1 MRKNMAPKKTQKK
14 NKKVVNKRVPVN
26 KKLPNSRQ
34 KNSNDFSLIFTKAIS
49 TILTRPFSLIKL
61 VINRALIIANSIFLN
76 LFNLIKK
83 VLKLLLEAKEAFF
96 SILFGLLAGGI
107 GAVIIFS
114 YLDFSSQGKNAEY
127 ETKILESEEIISSLQ
142 LELKKNNVKFE
153 EFENSI
159 SILKNKI
166 NTTEKNSLKNKGF
179 IDEQNIK
186 LEELVTKTNQAS
198 EQILSAEEKNNN
210 KIVELE
216 QKIQNT
222 SKLMLSS
229 SKSELSDRLYLA
241 KSLVDRLKS
250 GVPYAPQ
257 LVALGQE
264 GLDPALLRFAK
275 GGAPTLSDLA
285 ARLSARAGE
294 LRDSMKTKS
303 DLTWKDSLKDEI
315 SKLVKIKPTNS
326 ENIEGMEGVL
336 LRAEE
341 AISKGNLEKAITEID
356 TLEVDS
362 RGVLDA
368 WLKEAKAKKDASVAA
383 ENILAKTTAALKIKN

>member
-1 MRKNMAPKKTQKK
+1 MAPKKKQKR
-14 NKKVVNKRVPVN
+14 NKKVVNKKLSN
-26 KKLPNSRQ
+26 KKQ
-34 KNSNDFSLIFTKAIS
+34 KNSNDFSPIFTKVIS
-49 TILTRPFSLIKL
+49 TILAKPFLLINLLINRIL
-61 VINRALIIANSIFLN
+61 VITKNIFLE
-76 LFNLIKK
+76 LFNLIKQT
-83 VLKLLLEAKEAFF
+83 LKLLSEVKEAFF

-107 GAVIIFS
+107 GAVVIFS
-114 YLDFSSQGKNAEY
+114 YLDLSSQGQNAEY
-127 ETKILESEEIISSLQ
+127 ETKILESEKVISSLQ
-142 LELKKNNVKFE
+142 LELKKNTVRFE
-153 EFENSI
+153 EFESTI
-159 SILKNKI
+159 SVLKNKLDTI
-166 NTTEKNSLKNKGF
+166 EKNSLKNNNF
-179 IDEQNIK
+179 INEQNIR
-186 LEELVTKTNQAS
+186 LEELATKTNQAS
-198 EQILSAEEKNNN
+198 EKILSAEEKNNS

-216 QKIQNT
+216 KKIQNT

-315 SKLVKIKPTNS
+315 SKLVKIRPTNS

-341 AISKGNLEKAITEID
+341 AISKGNLEKAIIEID
-356 TLEVDS
+356 TLEEDA
-362 RGVLDA
+362 RGVLNA
-368 WLKEAKAKKDASVAA
+368 WLKEAKAKKNASIAA

>member
-1 MRKNMAPKKTQKK
+1 MAPKKKQKR
-14 NKKVVNKRVPVN
+14 NKKVVNKKLSN
-26 KKLPNSRQ
+26 KKQ
-34 KNSNDFSLIFTKAIS
+34 KNSNDFSPIFTKVIS
-49 TILTRPFSLIKL
+49 TILAKPFLLINLLINRIL
-61 VINRALIIANSIFLN
+61 VITKNIFLE
-76 LFNLIKK
+76 LFNLIKQT
-83 VLKLLLEAKEAFF
+83 LKLLSEVKEAFF

-107 GAVIIFS
+107 GAVVIFS
-114 YLDFSSQGKNAEY
+114 YLDLSSQGQNAEY
-127 ETKILESEEIISSLQ
+127 ETKILESEKVISSLQ
-142 LELKKNNVKFE
+142 LELKKNTVRFE
-153 EFENSI
+153 EFENTI
-159 SILKNKI
+159 SVLKNKLDTI
-166 NTTEKNSLKNKGF
+166 EKNSLKNKNF
-179 IDEQNIK
+179 INEQNIR
-186 LEELVTKTNQAS
+186 LEELATKTNQAS
-198 EQILSAEEKNNN
+198 EKILSAEEKNNS

-216 QKIQNT
+216 KKIQNT

-315 SKLVKIKPTNS
+315 SKLVKIRPTNS

-341 AISKGNLEKAITEID
+341 AISKGNLEKAIIEID
-356 TLEVDS
+356 TLEEDA
-362 RGVLDA
+362 RGVLNA
-368 WLKEAKAKKDASVAA
+368 WLKEAKAKKNASIAA

>member
-1 MRKNMAPKKTQKK
+1 MAPKNKQKR
-14 NKKVVNKRVPVN
+14 NKKVVNKKASIN
-26 KKLPNSRQ
+26 KKVSNNNQ
-34 KNSNDFSLIFTKAIS
+34 KKSYDFSLIFTKVIS
-49 TILTRPFSLIKL
+49 TILAKPFFLVTQ
-61 VINRALIIANSIFLN
+61 VINKAIVIIKSVL
-76 LFNLIKK
+76 LQLYNLIKQS
-83 VLKLLLEAKEAFF
+83 LKLLLEAKEAFF

-107 GAVIIFS
+107 GAVVVFS
-114 YLDFSSQGKNAEY
+114 YLDLSSQGQNAEY
-127 ETKILESEEIISSLQ
+127 ETKILESEKLISSLE
-142 LELKKNNVKFE
+142 LELKKNNLKFE
-153 EFENSI
+153 EFDNTI
-159 SILKNKI
+159 SALKNKI
-166 NTTEKNSLKNKGF
+166 NTAEKNSLKNKNF

-186 LEELVTKTNQAS
+186 LAELVTKTNQVS
-198 EQILSAEEKNNN
+198 EKILSAEEKNNI

-326 ENIEGMEGVL
+326 ENIKGMEGVL

-341 AISKGNLEKAITEID
+341 AISKGNLEKAIIEINS
-356 TLEVDS
+356 LEVDA

>member
-1 MRKNMAPKKTQKK
+1 MAPRKKQKR
-14 NKKVVNKRVPVN
+14 NKKVVNKKVSLSR
-26 KKLPNSRQ
+26 KLSNRSQ
-34 KNSNDFSLIFTKAIS
+34 KNSNKFSLVFTKVIS
-49 TILTRPFSLIKL
+49 TILATPFSLINL
-61 VINRALIIANSIFLN
+61 VIKRVLVIVKNIFLQ
-76 LFNLIKK
+76 LFNL
-83 VLKLLLEAKEAFF
+83 VRQALKLLLEAKEAFF

-107 GAVIIFS
+107 GAVVIFS
-114 YLDFSSQGKNAEY
+114 YLDLSSQGQNAEY
-127 ETKILESEEIISSLQ
+127 ETKILESEKVISSLQ
-142 LELKKNNVKFE
+142 LEIKENNAKFQ
-153 EFENSI
+153 EFENII
-159 SILKNKI
+159 SVLKNKLD
-166 NTTEKNSLKNKGF
+166 TTEQNSLKNKNF

-186 LEELVTKTNQAS
+186 LEELFTKTNQAN
-198 EQILSAEEKNNN
+198 EKILSAEERNNS

-250 GVPYAPQ
+250 GVPYSPQ

-326 ENIEGMEGVL
+326 ENIKGMEGVL

-356 TLEVDS
+356 TLEIDS

>member
-1 MRKNMAPKKTQKK
+1 MALKKKQKRS
-14 NKKVVNKRVPVN
+14 KKVVNKKVSN
-26 KKLPNSRQ
+26 STKKNTHSV
-34 KNSNDFSLIFTKAIS
+34 SLIFAKVIS
-49 TILTRPFSLIKL
+49 TILAKPFFFINLL
-61 VINRALIIANSIFLN
+61 INRVLTIAKNIFLQ
-76 LFNLIKK
+76 LFNLIKQTLKFLLK
-83 VLKLLLEAKEAFF
+83 VKEAFF

-114 YLDFSSQGKNAEY
+114 YLDLNSQGQNAEY
-127 ETKILESEEIISSLQ
+127 ETKILESEKVISSLQ
-142 LELKKNNVKFE
+142 LEIKKNNARFQ
-153 EFENSI
+153 EFESTI
-159 SILKNKI
+159 SVLKNKL
-166 NTTEKNSLKNKGF
+166 NTTEKNSLQNKNF

-186 LEELVTKTNQAS
+186 LEELFTKTNQAS
-198 EQILSAEEKNNN
+198 EKMLSAEEKNNN

-229 SKSELSDRLYLA
+229 SRSELSDRLYLA

-303 DLTWKDSLKDEI
+303 DLTWKDNLKDEI

-326 ENIEGMEGVL
+326 ANIEGMEGVL

-341 AISKGNLEKAITEID
+341 AISKGNLEKAITVID
-356 TLEVDS
+356 TLEVDA
-362 RGVLDA
+362 RGALDA

>member
-1 MRKNMAPKKTQKK
+1 MALKKKQKRSKKVIDKKVSNSNKK
-14 NKKVVNKRVPVN
+14 NTNN
-26 KKLPNSRQ
+26 L
-34 KNSNDFSLIFTKAIS
+34 SLIFAKVTS
-49 TILTRPFSLIKL
+49 TILAKPFFFINLL
-61 VINRALIIANSIFLN
+61 INRILKIAKSIFLQ
-76 LFNLIKK
+76 LFNLIKQT
-83 VLKLLLEAKEAFF
+83 LKFLLKAREAFF

-114 YLDFSSQGKNAEY
+114 YLDLNSQGQNAEY
-127 ETKILESEEIISSLQ
+127 ETKILESEKVISSLQ
-142 LELKKNNVKFE
+142 LEIKKNNARFQ
-153 EFENSI
+153 EFESTI
-159 SILKNKI
+159 SVLKNKL
-166 NTTEKNSLKNKGF
+166 NTTEKNSLQNKNF

-186 LEELVTKTNQAS
+186 LEELFIKTNQAN
-198 EQILSAEEKNNN
+198 EKMLSAEEKNNN

-229 SKSELSDRLYLA
+229 SRSELSDRLYLA

-303 DLTWKDSLKDEI
+303 DLTWKDNLKDEI

-326 ENIEGMEGVL
+326 ANIEGMEGVL

-356 TLEVDS
+356 TLEVAA

>member
-1 MRKNMAPKKTQKK
+1 MRKNMVLKK
-14 NKKVVNKRVPVN
+14 NKRKNKRIISKKKSYNN
-26 KKLPNSRQ
+26 KK
-34 KNSNDFSLIFTKAIS
+34 KSNDFFQIFSKLILS
-49 TILTRPFSLIKL
+49 ILTKPFY
-61 VINRALIIANSIFLN
+61 F
-76 LFNLIKK
+76 FNLILNAVLLLVKK
-83 VLKLLLEAKEAFF
+83 FFLQIFKLIKKSFKLLTGIKEAIF
-96 SILFGLLAGGI
+96 SIIFGLLAGGI

-114 YLDFSSQGKNAEY
+114 YLDLNMQVQNAEY
-127 ETKILESEEIISSLQ
+127 ESKILESEKAISSLK
-142 LELKKNNVKFE
+142 EEIKKKNNEFE
-153 EFENSI
+153 EFKNAINNLKDNLASTAKSSLENKSF
-159 SILKNKI
+159 I
-166 NTTEKNSLKNKGF
+166 NEYNN
-179 IDEQNIK
+179 K
-186 LEELVTKTNQAS
+186 LEELFTITNNANQK
-198 EQILSAEEKNNN
+198 ILTAEEKSTN
-210 KIVELE
+210 KLLELE

-264 GLDPALLRFAK
+264 GLDPSLLRFAQ
-275 GGAPTLSDLA
+275 GGAPTISDLA

-303 DLTWKDSLKDEI
+303 DLSWKDSLKDEI
-315 SKLVKIKPTNS
+315 SKLVKIKPTNT

-341 AISKGNLEKAITEID
+341 AISKGNLEKAISEID
-356 TLEVDS
+356 SLEIES

>member
-1 MRKNMAPKKTQKK
+1 MALKKKQKRSKKVIDKKVSNSNKK
-14 NKKVVNKRVPVN
+14 NTNN
-26 KKLPNSRQ
+26 L
-34 KNSNDFSLIFTKAIS
+34 SLIFAKVTS
-49 TILTRPFSLIKL
+49 TILAKPFFFINLL
-61 VINRALIIANSIFLN
+61 INRILKIAKSIFLQ
-76 LFNLIKK
+76 LFNLIKQT
-83 VLKLLLEAKEAFF
+83 LKFLLKAREAFF

-114 YLDFSSQGKNAEY
+114 YLDLNSQGQNAEY
-127 ETKILESEEIISSLQ
+127 ETKILESEKVISSLQ
-142 LELKKNNVKFE
+142 LEIKKNNARFQ
-153 EFENSI
+153 EFESTI
-159 SILKNKI
+159 SVLKNKL
-166 NTTEKNSLKNKGF
+166 NTTEKNSLQNKNF

-186 LEELVTKTNQAS
+186 LEELFIKTNQAN
-198 EQILSAEEKNNN
+198 EKMLSAEEKNNN

-229 SKSELSDRLYLA
+229 SRSELSDRLYLA

-303 DLTWKDSLKDEI
+303 DLTWKDNLKDEI

-326 ENIEGMEGVL
+326 ANIEGMEGVL

-356 TLEVDS
+356 TLEVDA

>member
-1 MRKNMAPKKTQKK
+1 MAPKNKQKR
-14 NKKVVNKRVPVN
+14 NKKVVNKKASIN
-26 KKLPNSRQ
+26 KKVSNNNQ
-34 KNSNDFSLIFTKAIS
+34 KKSYDFSLIFTNVIS
-49 TILTRPFSLIKL
+49 TILAKPFFLVTQ
-61 VINRALIIANSIFLN
+61 VINKAIVIIKSVL
-76 LFNLIKK
+76 LQLYNLIKQS
-83 VLKLLLEAKEAFF
+83 LKLLLEAKEAFF

-107 GAVIIFS
+107 GAVVVFS
-114 YLDFSSQGKNAEY
+114 YLDLSSQGQNAEY
-127 ETKILESEEIISSLQ
+127 ETKILESEKLISSLE
-142 LELKKNNVKFE
+142 LELKKNNLKFE
-153 EFENSI
+153 EFDNTI
-159 SILKNKI
+159 SALKNKI
-166 NTTEKNSLKNKGF
+166 NTAEKSSLKNKNF

-186 LEELVTKTNQAS
+186 LAELVTKTNQFS
-198 EQILSAEEKNNN
+198 EKILSAEEKNNI

-326 ENIEGMEGVL
+326 ENIKGMEGVL

-341 AISKGNLEKAITEID
+341 AISKGNLEKAIIEINS
-356 TLEVDS
+356 LEVDA

>member
-1 MRKNMAPKKTQKK
+1 MAPKNKQKR
-14 NKKVVNKRVPVN
+14 NKKVVNKKPSIN
-26 KKLPNSRQ
+26 KKVSNNNQ
-34 KNSNDFSLIFTKAIS
+34 KKSYDFSLIFTNVIS
-49 TILTRPFSLIKL
+49 TILAKPFFLVTQ
-61 VINRALIIANSIFLN
+61 VINKAIVIIKSVL
-76 LFNLIKK
+76 LQLYNLIKQS
-83 VLKLLLEAKEAFF
+83 LKLLLEAKEAFF

-107 GAVIIFS
+107 GAVVVFS
-114 YLDFSSQGKNAEY
+114 YLDLSSQGQNAEY
-127 ETKILESEEIISSLQ
+127 ETKILESEKLISSLE
-142 LELKKNNVKFE
+142 LELKKNNLKFE
-153 EFENSI
+153 EFDNTI
-159 SILKNKI
+159 SALKNKI
-166 NTTEKNSLKNKGF
+166 NTAEKNSLKNKNF

-186 LEELVTKTNQAS
+186 LAELVTKTNQVS
-198 EQILSAEEKNNN
+198 EKILSAEEKNNI

-326 ENIEGMEGVL
+326 ENIKGMEGVL

-341 AISKGNLEKAITEID
+341 AISKGNLEKAIIEINS
-356 TLEVDS
+356 LEVDA

>member
-1 MRKNMAPKKTQKK
+1 MRKNMVLKK
-14 NKKVVNKRVPVN
+14 NKKKNKRIISKKKSNNN
-26 KKLPNSRQ
+26 KK
-34 KNSNDFSLIFTKAIS
+34 KSNDFFQIFSKLILS
-49 TILTRPFSLIKL
+49 ILTKPFY
-61 VINRALIIANSIFLN
+61 F
-76 LFNLIKK
+76 FNLILNEVLLLVKK
-83 VLKLLLEAKEAFF
+83 FFLQLFKLIKESFKLLTGIKEAIF
-96 SILFGLLAGGI
+96 SIIFGLLAGGI

-114 YLDFSSQGKNAEY
+114 YLDLSMQGQNAEY
-127 ETKILESEEIISSLQ
+127 ESKILESEKAISSLK
-142 LELKKNNVKFE
+142 EEIKKKNNEFE
-153 EFENSI
+153 EFKNSI
-159 SILKNKI
+159 NNLKDSLASTAKSSLENKSFI
-166 NTTEKNSLKNKGF
+166 NEYNN
-179 IDEQNIK
+179 K
-186 LEELVTKTNQAS
+186 LEELFTITNNANQK
-198 EQILSAEEKNNN
+198 ILTAEEKSTS
-210 KIVELE
+210 KLLELE

-264 GLDPALLRFAK
+264 GLDPSLLRFAQ
-275 GGAPTLSDLA
+275 GGAPTISDLA

-303 DLTWKDSLKDEI
+303 DLSWKDSLKDEI
-315 SKLVKIKPTNS
+315 SKLVKIKPTNT

-341 AISKGNLEKAITEID
+341 AISKGNLEKAISEID
-356 TLEVDS
+356 SLEIES

>member
-1 MRKNMAPKKTQKK
+1 MAPKKKQKR
-14 NKKVVNKRVPVN
+14 NKKVVNKKVSLN
-26 KKLPNSRQ
+26 KKVSNNKQRDPN
-34 KNSNDFSLIFTKAIS
+34 NAPLIFTKVIS
-49 TILTRPFSLIKL
+49 TILSKPFILINL
-61 VINRALIIANSIFLN
+61 VINRLLVIAKNIFLH
-76 LFNLIKK
+76 LFNL
-83 VLKLLLEAKEAFF
+83 VNQALKLLSQAKEAFF

-107 GAVIIFS
+107 GAVVIFS
-114 YLDFSSQGKNAEY
+114 YLDLSSQGQNDEY
-127 ETKILESEEIISSLQ
+127 ETKFLESEKVIASLQ
-142 LELKKNNVKFE
+142 LELKKNSVRFKQ
-153 EFENSI
+153 FENTI
-159 SILKNKI
+159 SVLKDKLD
-166 NTTEKNSLKNKGF
+166 TTEENSLKNKNF
-179 IDEQNIK
+179 IDEQNTK
-186 LEELVTKTNQAS
+186 LEELVLKTNQAN
-198 EQILSAEEKNNN
+198 EKILSAEEKNNN

-216 QKIQNT
+216 KKIQNT

-315 SKLVKIKPTNS
+315 SKLVKVKPTNS
-326 ENIEGMEGVL
+326 EDIEGMEGVL

-341 AISKGNLEKAITEID
+341 AISKGNLEKAIIEID
-356 TLEVDS
+356 TLELDA
-362 RGVLDA
+362 RGVLNA
-368 WLKEAKAKKDASVAA
+368 WLQEAKAKKDASVAA

>member
-1 MRKNMAPKKTQKK
+1 MAPKKKQKR
-14 NKKVVNKRVPVN
+14 NKKVVNKKVSIH
-26 KKLPNSRQ
+26 KKASNNNQ
-34 KNSNDFSLIFTKAIS
+34 KKSNDFSLIFTKVIS
-49 TILTRPFSLIKL
+49 TILAKPFSLVTLLINKAL
-61 VINRALIIANSIFLN
+61 VIIKSVLLQ
-76 LFNLIKK
+76 LFNLIKHA
-83 VLKLLLEAKEAFF
+83 LKLLLEAKEAFF

-107 GAVIIFS
+107 GAVVIFS
-114 YLDFSSQGKNAEY
+114 YLDLSSQGQNAEY
-127 ETKILESEEIISSLQ
+127 ETKILESEKVISSLE
-142 LELKKNNVKFE
+142 LELKKNNLKFE
-153 EFENSI
+153 EFENTI
-159 SILKNKI
+159 SNLKNKI
-166 NTTEKNSLKNKGF
+166 DTAEKNSLKNKNF

-186 LEELVTKTNQAS
+186 LEELVEKTNQAS
-198 EQILSAEEKNNN
+198 EKILSAEEKNNI

-303 DLTWKDSLKDEI
+303 DQTWKDSLKDEI
-315 SKLVKIKPTNS
+315 SKLVKVKPTNS
-326 ENIEGMEGVL
+326 ENIKGMEGVL

-341 AISKGNLEKAITEID
+341 AISKGNLEKAIIEID
-356 TLEVDS
+356 TLEVDA

>member
-1 MRKNMAPKKTQKK
+1 MAPKKKQNRSKKVVTKKTSINKKASNK
-14 NKKVVNKRVPVN
+14 NKKNFN
-26 KKLPNSRQ
+26 N
-34 KNSNDFSLIFTKAIS
+34 FSLIFAKVTS
-49 TILTRPFSLIKL
+49 TIFAKPFFLINL
-61 VINRALIIANSIFLN
+61 LINRALVIAKNIFLQ
-76 LFNLIKK
+76 LLNLIKQT
-83 VLKLLLEAKEAFF
+83 LRLLLEAKEAFF

-107 GAVIIFS
+107 GSVLIFS
-114 YLDFSSQGKNAEY
+114 YLDLSSQGQNAEY
-127 ETKILESEEIISSLQ
+127 ETKILESEKVISSLQ
-142 LELKKNNVKFE
+142 LELKKNNAKFE
-153 EFENSI
+153 EFENTI
-159 SILKNKI
+159 SVLKNKLD
-166 NTTEKNSLKNKGF
+166 NTEKNSLTNKNF
-179 IDEQNIK
+179 IDKQNIK
-186 LEELVTKTNQAS
+186 LDELYTKNDQAS
-198 EQILSAEEKNNN
+198 EKILSAEKKNYN
-210 KIVELE
+210 KILELE

-315 SKLVKIKPTNS
+315 AKLVKVKPTNS
-326 ENIEGMEGVL
+326 ENIKGMEGVL

-341 AISKGNLEKAITEID
+341 AITKGNLEKAIREID
-356 TLEVDS
+356 TLEINA

-368 WLKEAKAKKDASVAA
+368 WLKEAKAKKDASIAA

>member
-1 MRKNMAPKKTQKK
+1 MAPRKKQKR
-14 NKKVVNKRVPVN
+14 NKKVVNKKVS
-26 KKLPNSRQ
+26 LSRKPSNRNQ
-34 KNSNDFSLIFTKAIS
+34 KNSNKFSLVFTKVIS
-49 TILTRPFSLIKL
+49 TILATPFSLINL
-61 VINRALIIANSIFLN
+61 VINRTLIIAKNISLQ
-76 LFNLIKK
+76 LFNLIKQT
-83 VLKLLLEAKEAFF
+83 LKLLLEAKEAFF

-107 GAVIIFS
+107 GAVVIFS
-114 YLDFSSQGKNAEY
+114 YLDLSSQGQNAEY
-127 ETKILESEEIISSLQ
+127 ETKILESEKVISSLQ
-142 LELKKNNVKFE
+142 LEIKNNNEKFK
-153 EFENSI
+153 EFENTI
-159 SILKNKI
+159 SVLKNKLD
-166 NTTEKNSLKNKGF
+166 TTEKNSLKNKNF

-186 LEELVTKTNQAS
+186 LEELFTKTNQAS
-198 EQILSAEEKNNN
+198 ERLLSAEEKNNN

-326 ENIEGMEGVL
+326 ENIKGMEGVL

-341 AISKGNLEKAITEID
+341 AISKGNLEKAINEID
-356 TLEVDS
+356 TLEVDA

-368 WLKEAKAKKDASVAA
+368 WLKEARAKKDASVAA

>member
-1 MRKNMAPKKTQKK
+1 MAPKKKQKK
-14 NKKVVNKRVPVN
+14 NKKAVNRKASSNIKSSN
-26 KKLPNSRQ
+26 KNQ
-34 KNSNDFSLIFTKAIS
+34 KSSNDFHLIFTKIIS
-49 TILTRPFSLIKL
+49 TILAKPFFLINL
-61 VINRALIIANSIFLN
+61 VINRAFIIIKSVFLQ
-76 LFNLIKK
+76 LFNLIKQA
-83 VLKLLLEAKEAFF
+83 LKLLFEAKEAFF

-107 GAVIIFS
+107 GAVVIFS
-114 YLDFSSQGKNAEY
+114 YLDLSSQGQNAEY
-127 ETKILESEEIISSLQ
+127 ETKILESEKVISSLQ
-142 LELKKNNVKFE
+142 LEIKKNNARFE
-153 EFENSI
+153 EFENTI
-159 SILKNKI
+159 SVLKNKLDTAE
-166 NTTEKNSLKNKGF
+166 NNSLINKNF

-186 LEELVTKTNQAS
+186 LEELATKTKEANEKIS
-198 EQILSAEEKNNN
+198 SAEEKNNN

-275 GGAPTLSDLA
+275 GGAPTLLDLA
-285 ARLSARAGE
+285 ARWSARAGE
-294 LRDSMKTKS
+294 LRDSKKTKN

-326 ENIEGMEGVL
+326 ENIKGMEGVL

-356 TLEVDS
+356 TLEVDA

>member
-1 MRKNMAPKKTQKK
+1 MALKKKQKRSKKVIDKKVSNSNKK
-14 NKKVVNKRVPVN
+14 NTNN
-26 KKLPNSRQ
+26 L
-34 KNSNDFSLIFTKAIS
+34 SLIFAKVTS
-49 TILTRPFSLIKL
+49 TILAKPFFFINLL
-61 VINRALIIANSIFLN
+61 INRILTIAKSIFLQ
-76 LFNLIKK
+76 LFNLIKQT
-83 VLKLLLEAKEAFF
+83 LKFLLKAREAFF

-114 YLDFSSQGKNAEY
+114 YLDLNSQGQNAEY
-127 ETKILESEEIISSLQ
+127 ETKILESEKVISSLQ
-142 LELKKNNVKFE
+142 LEIKKNNARFQ
-153 EFENSI
+153 EFESTI
-159 SILKNKI
+159 SVLKNKL
-166 NTTEKNSLKNKGF
+166 NTTEKNSLQNKNF

-186 LEELVTKTNQAS
+186 LEELFIKTNQAN
-198 EQILSAEEKNNN
+198 EKMLSAEEKNNN

-264 GLDPALLRFAK
+264 GLDPALLRFSQ

-303 DLTWKDSLKDEI
+303 DLTWKDNLKDEI

-326 ENIEGMEGVL
+326 ANIEGMEGVL

-356 TLEVDS
+356 TLEVDA

-368 WLKEAKAKKDASVAA
+368 WLKEAKAKKMLV
-383 ENILAKTTAALKIKN
+383 LPQKIFWQKLLQH

>member
-1 MRKNMAPKKTQKK
+1 MAPKKKQKK
-14 NKKVVNKRVPVN
+14 NKKASINRKASIKN
-26 KKLPNSRQ
+26 Q
-34 KNSNDFSLIFTKAIS
+34 KNTSDFSLIFTKVIS
-49 TILTRPFSLIKL
+49 TILAKPFLLINL
-61 VINRALIIANSIFLN
+61 VINKALVIASSLFLQ
-76 LFNLIKK
+76 LFNLIKQA
-83 VLKLLLEAKEAFF
+83 LKLLLEAKEAFF

-107 GAVIIFS
+107 GAVVIFS
-114 YLDFSSQGKNAEY
+114 YLDLSSQGQNTEY
-127 ETKILESEEIISSLQ
+127 ETKILESEKVISSLQ
-142 LELKKNNVKFE
+142 LELRKNTAKFE
-153 EFENSI
+153 EFENTI
-159 SILKNKI
+159 SILKNKLDS
-166 NTTEKNSLKNKGF
+166 TEKNSLKNKNF

-186 LEELVTKTNQAS
+186 LEELVTKTKEAN
-198 EQILSAEEKNNN
+198 EKILSAEEKNNS

-294 LRDSMKTKS
+294 LRDAMKTKS
-303 DLTWKDSLKDEI
+303 DITWKDSLKDEI

-356 TLEVDS
+356 TLEVDA
-362 RGVLDA
+362 RGALDA

>member
-1 MRKNMAPKKTQKK
+1 MAPKKKYK
-14 NKKVVNKRVPVN
+14 RKKKVVNKRVSINQQSPSS
-26 KKLPNSRQ
+26 KK
-34 KNSNDFSLIFTKAIS
+34 KKSNDLFLIFTKVVLS
-49 TILTRPFSLIKL
+49 ILAKPFFLINLIINRVL
-61 VINRALIIANSIFLN
+61 VIVKSISLQ
-76 LFNLIKK
+76 LFNLIKQAFN
-83 VLKLLLEAKEAFF
+83 LLLEAKEAFF

-107 GAVIIFS
+107 GAVVIFS
-114 YLDFSSQGKNAEY
+114 YLDLSSQGQNAEY
-127 ETKILESEEIISSLQ
+127 ETKILESEKVISSLQ
-142 LELKKNNVKFE
+142 LELRKNNAKFE
-153 EFENSI
+153 EFENTI
-159 SILKNKI
+159 SVLKNKLD
-166 NTTEKNSLKNKGF
+166 TTEQNSLKNKNF

-186 LEELVTKTNQAS
+186 LEELLAQTNQAS
-198 EQILSAEEKNNN
+198 EQILLAEEKNNS

-326 ENIEGMEGVL
+326 ENIKGMEGVL

-356 TLEVDS
+356 TLEVNS

-368 WLKEAKAKKDASVAA
+368 WLKEAKAKKDASIAA

>member
-1 MRKNMAPKKTQKK
+1 MAPRKKQKR
-14 NKKVVNKRVPVN
+14 NKKVVNKKATIN
-26 KKLPNSRQ
+26 KKTSIKNQ
-34 KNSNDFSLIFTKAIS
+34 KNSNNFSLIFSKVIS
-49 TILTRPFSLIKL
+49 TALAKPFFLINL
-61 VINRALIIANSIFLN
+61 VINRALIIVTNIFLY
-76 LFNLIKK
+76 LFNLIKQAF
-83 VLKLLLEAKEAFF
+83 KLLLVAKEAFF

-107 GAVIIFS
+107 GAVVVFS
-114 YLDFSSQGKNAEY
+114 YLDLSSQGQNAEY
-127 ETKILESEEIISSLQ
+127 ETKILESEKVISSLQ
-142 LELKKNNVKFE
+142 LEIKKNNTKFE
-153 EFENSI
+153 EFENTI
-159 SILKNKI
+159 SVLKNKLD
-166 NTTEKNSLKNKGF
+166 TTEKNSLKNKNF
-179 IDEQNIK
+179 IDEQSIK
-186 LEELVTKTNQAS
+186 LEELVTKTDQAS
-198 EQILSAEEKNNN
+198 EKILSAEEKNNS

-216 QKIQNT
+216 QKIQNA

-250 GVPYAPQ
+250 GVPYSPQ

-294 LRDSMKTKS
+294 LRDSLKTKS

-326 ENIEGMEGVL
+326 ENIKGMEGVL

-356 TLEVDS
+356 TLEIDS

>member
-1 MRKNMAPKKTQKK
+1 MAPKKKQKK
-14 NKKVVNKRVPVN
+14 NQKVINKKLSVN
-26 KKLPNSRQ
+26 KKASS
-34 KNSNDFSLIFTKAIS
+34 SNKKKSTGLYFSGFIEELLRPSLIFK
-49 TILTRPFSLIKL
+49 KL
-61 VINRALIIANSIFLN
+61 INRALETAKKFFLQ
-76 LFNLIKK
+76 LFNLIKQAFR
-83 VLKLLLEAKEAFF
+83 LLLGMKEAFF
-96 SILFGLLAGGI
+96 SITFGLLAGGI
-107 GAVIIFS
+107 GAVLIFS
-114 YLDFSSQGKNAEY
+114 YLDFNSQGKDTEL
-127 ETKILESEEIISSLQ
+127 ESKILESEKAISFLKS
-142 LELKKNNVKFE
+142 ELKRNDIKFE
-153 EFENSI
+153 EFKNVI
-159 SILKNKI
+159 SSLKNDL
-166 NTTEKNSLKNKGF
+166 NSTTKSSLENKGF
-179 IDEQNIK
+179 IAEYNNKLDELFTI
-186 LEELVTKTNQAS
+186 TNNANKK
-198 EQILSAEEKNNN
+198 ILTVEEKSIN
-210 KIVELE
+210 KILELE

-264 GLDPALLRFAK
+264 GLDPSLLRFSQ

-315 SKLVKIKPTNS
+315 SKLVKIKPTNT
-326 ENIEGMEGVL
+326 ENIAGMEGVL

-341 AISKGNLEKAITEID
+341 AITKGNLEKAISEID
-356 TLEVDS
+356 SLEIES

>member
-1 MRKNMAPKKTQKK
+1 MAPKKKQKR
-14 NKKVVNKRVPVN
+14 NKKVVNKKVS
-26 KKLPNSRQ
+26 LSRKSSNRNQ
-34 KNSNDFSLIFTKAIS
+34 KNSNKFSLVFTKVIL
-49 TILTRPFSLIKL
+49 TILAAPFSIINL
-61 VINRALIIANSIFLN
+61 VIKRALVMVKNIFLQ
-76 LFNLIKK
+76 LFNLVKQA
-83 VLKLLLEAKEAFF
+83 LKLLSEAREAFF

-107 GAVIIFS
+107 GAVVIFS
-114 YLDFSSQGKNAEY
+114 YLDLSSQGQNAEY
-127 ETKILESEEIISSLQ
+127 VTKILESEKVISSLQ
-142 LELKKNNVKFE
+142 LEIRENNAKFRKFE
-153 EFENSI
+153 NII
-159 SILKNKI
+159 SVLKNKI
-166 NTTEKNSLKNKGF
+166 DTTEQNSLKNKNF

-186 LEELVTKTNQAS
+186 LEELFTKTNQAS
-198 EQILSAEEKNNN
+198 EKILSAEERNNS

-250 GVPYAPQ
+250 GVPYSPQ

-356 TLEVDS
+356 TLEVDA

>member
-1 MRKNMAPKKTQKK
+1 MAPKKKHK
-14 NKKVVNKRVPVN
+14 INKKVTKRKASISKQ
-26 KKLPNSRQ
+26 KK
-34 KNSNDFSLIFTKAIS
+34 SNDLFLKFTKQIS
-49 TILTRPFSLIKL
+49 DILKKFILFITL
-61 VINRALIIANSIFLN
+61 VINSAAVLAKNSL
-76 LFNLIKK
+76 LQLLNLIKK
-83 VLKLLLEAKEAFF
+83 IFKLLLGIKEAFF

-107 GAVIIFS
+107 GAVVIFS
-114 YLDFSSQGKNAEY
+114 YLDLNSQGQNAEY
-127 ETKILESEEIISSLQ
+127 ESKILESE
-142 LELKKNNVKFE
+142 KV
-153 EFENSI
+153 I
-159 SILKNKI
+159 SILQSEIKENDIKLEEFKNTIATLKDKLA
-166 NTTEKNSLKNKGF
+166 NNEKNSLENKSF
-179 IDEQNIK
+179 IDEYDIRLK
-186 LEELVTKTNQAS
+186 ELFTITDKANQ
-198 EQILSAEEKNNN
+198 EILLAEEKNNK
-210 KIVELE
+210 KILELE
-216 QKIQNT
+216 QKIQST

-257 LVALGQE
+257 LVALGQQ

-315 SKLVKIKPTNS
+315 TKLVKIKPTNS
-326 ENIEGMEGVL
+326 ENIKGMEGVL

-341 AISKGNLEKAITEID
+341 AISKGNLEKAIS
-356 TLEVDS
+356 EVDSLDMQS

-368 WLKEAKAKKDASVAA
+368 WLKEAKARKDASVAA
-383 ENILAKTTAALKIKN
+383 ENILAKTTAALKIRN

>member
-1 MRKNMAPKKTQKK
+1 MAPRKKRKQNMKIVKK
-14 NKKVVNKRVPVN
+14 KSIRKKKINQSKNFTEFSKKISNVVKIPF
-26 KKLPNSRQ
+26 L
-34 KNSNDFSLIFTKAIS
+34 FTN
-49 TILTRPFSLIKL
+49 LVVGSLIKL
-61 VINRALIIANSIFLN
+61 ITSLSVQLLN
-76 LFNLIKK
+76 VIKK
-83 VLKLLLEAKEAFF
+83 IVKLLSEVKEAFF
-96 SILFGLLAGGI
+96 GILFGLLAGAI

-114 YLDFSSQGKNAEY
+114 YLDLNNQGLNAEY
-127 ETKILESEEIISSLQ
+127 ASKIQDSEKTISELKAEIEKNNVRFENFQSTLNAYKNKLDTTQKNNLDNNKVISEYNNKIIELFSITDTTNQKIQISEEIS
-142 LELKKNNVKFE
+142 
-153 EFENSI
+153 
-159 SILKNKI
+159 KNKI
-166 NTTEKNSLKNKGF
+166 LDLEK
-179 IDEQNIK
+179 
-186 LEELVTKTNQAS
+186 
-198 EQILSAEEKNNN
+198 
-210 KIVELE
+210 
-216 QKIQNT
+216 KIQ
-222 SKLMLSS
+222 SASRLMLSS

-275 GGAPTLSDLA
+275 GGAPTLSDLT

-294 LRDSMKTKS
+294 LRDSLKTKS

-326 ENIEGMEGVL
+326 QNIKGMEGVL

-341 AISKGNLEKAITEID
+341 AISMGNLEKAIAEINS
-356 TLEVDS
+356 LEIES

>member
-1 MRKNMAPKKTQKK
+1 MAPKKKQKR
-14 NKKVVNKRVPVN
+14 NKKVVNKRTIN
-26 KKLPNSRQ
+26 SKSTSNQKKSI
-34 KNSNDFSLIFTKAIS
+34 DFFPIFTKVVSSVLAK
-49 TILTRPFSLIKL
+49 PFLLINL
-61 VINRALIIANSIFLN
+61 VISRALVIIKKISLK
-76 LFNLIKK
+76 LFNLIKQT
-83 VLKLLLEAKEAFF
+83 LKLLLEAKEAFF

-107 GAVIIFS
+107 GAVVIFS
-114 YLDFSSQGKNAEY
+114 YLDLSSQGRNADY
-127 ETKILESEEIISSLQ
+127 ETKILESEKVISSLQ
-142 LELKKNNVKFE
+142 LELKKNNEKFT
-153 EFENSI
+153 EFENTMSV
-159 SILKNKI
+159 LKNKLD
-166 NTTEKNSLKNKGF
+166 TTEKNSLENKNF
-179 IDEQNIK
+179 MDEQNIK
-186 LEELVTKTNQAS
+186 LEELFTKTNQTS
-198 EQILSAEEKNNN
+198 ERMLSAEEKNNN
-210 KIVELE
+210 RIVELE

-222 SKLMLSS
+222 SRLMLSS

-250 GVPYAPQ
+250 GVPYSPQ

-326 ENIEGMEGVL
+326 ENIKGMEGVL

-341 AISKGNLEKAITEID
+341 AISKGNLEKAITEIN
-356 TLEVDS
+356 TLEVDA

-368 WLKEAKAKKDASVAA
+368 WLKEAKAKKDASIAA

>member
-1 MRKNMAPKKTQKK
+1 MAPKKTQKRY
-14 NKKVVNKRVPVN
+14 KKVVNKKLSI
-26 KKLPNSRQ
+26 KKKTPSIKQ
-34 KNSNDFSLIFTKAIS
+34 KKSNDFFLIFTKVLS
-49 TILTRPFSLIKL
+49 SILAKPFLLINLLVNRLL
-61 VINRALIIANSIFLN
+61 VIVKNILLQ

-83 VLKLLLEAKEAFF
+83 TLRLLLEAKEAFF
-96 SILFGLLAGGI
+96 SIIFGLLAGGI
-107 GAVIIFS
+107 GAVVIFS
-114 YLDFSSQGKNAEY
+114 YLDFSSQGQNVEY
-127 ETKILESEEIISSLQ
+127 ETKILENEKVITSLQ
-142 LELKKNNVKFE
+142 LKIKKNNSKFE
-153 EFENSI
+153 EFENTI
-159 SILKNKI
+159 SFLKNKLD
-166 NTTEKNSLKNKGF
+166 TTEKNSLKNKNF

-186 LEELVTKTNQAS
+186 LKELVTKTKQAN
-198 EQILSAEEKNNN
+198 EKILSAEEKNNN
-210 KIVELE
+210 KILELE

-222 SKLMLSS
+222 SKIMLSS

-264 GLDPALLRFAK
+264 GLDPALLRFAQ

-315 SKLVKIKPTNS
+315 SKLVKVKPTNS
-326 ENIEGMEGVL
+326 ENIKGMEGVL

-341 AISKGNLEKAITEID
+341 AISKGNLEKAINEID
-356 TLEVDS
+356 TLEVEA

-368 WLKEAKAKKDASVAA
+368 WLKEARAKKDASVAA
-383 ENILAKTTAALKIKN
+383 ENILVKTTAALKIKN

>member
-1 MRKNMAPKKTQKK
+1 MALKKKQKRS
-14 NKKVVNKRVPVN
+14 KKVVNKKVSN
-26 KKLPNSRQ
+26 STKKNTHSV
-34 KNSNDFSLIFTKAIS
+34 SLIFAKVIS
-49 TILTRPFSLIKL
+49 TILAKPFFFINLL
-61 VINRALIIANSIFLN
+61 INRVLTIAKNIFLQ
-76 LFNLIKK
+76 LFNLIKQTLKFLLK
-83 VLKLLLEAKEAFF
+83 VKEAFF

-114 YLDFSSQGKNAEY
+114 YLDLNSQGQNAEY
-127 ETKILESEEIISSLQ
+127 ETKILESEKVISSLQ
-142 LELKKNNVKFE
+142 LEIKKNNARFQ
-153 EFENSI
+153 EFESTI
-159 SILKNKI
+159 SVFKNKL
-166 NTTEKNSLKNKGF
+166 NTTEKNSLQNKNF

-186 LEELVTKTNQAS
+186 LEELFTKTNQAS
-198 EQILSAEEKNNN
+198 EKMLSAEEKNNN

-229 SKSELSDRLYLA
+229 SRSELSDRLYLA

-303 DLTWKDSLKDEI
+303 DLTWKDNLKDEI

-326 ENIEGMEGVL
+326 ANIEGMEGVL

-356 TLEVDS
+356 TLEVDA

>member
-1 MRKNMAPKKTQKK
+1 MAPKKKQKR
-14 NKKVVNKRVPVN
+14 NKKVVNKELSN
-26 KKLPNSRQ
+26 KKQ
-34 KNSNDFSLIFTKAIS
+34 KNSNDFSPIFTKVIS
-49 TILTRPFSLIKL
+49 TILAKPFLLINL
-61 VINRALIIANSIFLN
+61 LINRILLITKNIFLE
-76 LFNLIKK
+76 LFNLIKQT
-83 VLKLLLEAKEAFF
+83 LKLLSEVKEAFF

-107 GAVIIFS
+107 GAVVIFS
-114 YLDFSSQGKNAEY
+114 YLDLSSQGQNAEY
-127 ETKILESEEIISSLQ
+127 ETKILESEKVISSLQ
-142 LELKKNNVKFE
+142 LELKKNTVRFE
-153 EFENSI
+153 EFENTI
-159 SILKNKI
+159 SVLKNKLDTI
-166 NTTEKNSLKNKGF
+166 EKNSLKNKNF
-179 IDEQNIK
+179 INEQNIR
-186 LEELVTKTNQAS
+186 LEELATKTNQAS
-198 EQILSAEEKNNN
+198 EKILSAEEKNNS

-216 QKIQNT
+216 KKIQNT

-315 SKLVKIKPTNS
+315 SKLVKIRPTNS

-341 AISKGNLEKAITEID
+341 AISKGNLEKAIIEID
-356 TLEVDS
+356 TLEEDA
-362 RGVLDA
+362 RGVLNA
-368 WLKEAKAKKDASVAA
+368 WLKEAKAKKNASIAA